1 MLADA
6 AKSYSETFIVWNDDI
21 NFVGAVVP
29 FNTGKAA
36 VCGTVNFKNGEKL
49 SFSSQ
54 PDDCE
59 KLLEQLM
66 SLCLSIATIYG
77 TNVIRRKY
85 PMMDSV
91 NETSVLIKAEHHL
104 LKVRISKN

>member
-6 AKSYSETFIVWNDDI
+6 DKRYSETFIVWNENI
-21 NFVGAVVP
+21 NLVGALIP
-29 FNTGKAA
+29 SNRGKAA
-36 VCGTVNFKNGEKL
+36 VCGTIKFKNGKKL

-59 KLLEQLM
+59 ISHGRLM
-66 SLCLSIATIYG
+66 FLCRSIAKFYG

-85 PMMDSV
+85 SLAA
-91 NETSVLIKAEHHL
+91 NAYETSVPLRKEHHL
-104 LKVRISKN
+104 LN